1 MSQAEMDAYP
11 FPTGPRAHRSS
22 VSSTVSA
29 ADSLAQSSLKLMTP
43 VKSSASLTS
52 LNCGSPLIDS
62 PHDAQSAV
70 NALRRVQRRQ
80 DKLQRNMSTTS
91 TPDAAWW
98 PTLNHWPLS
107 PRVTVPPSP
116 GKKPSA
122 PSSPSG
128 AQAIQK
134 ARSHSVVS
142 TPEMRRPSSSSPPER
157 RRLPFEPTEAVASID
172 PELAALELSSALT
185 KHVTCSVCGADG
197 VNFPNCRKCGLTF
210 CSRPC
215 RIGGAGNGKR

>member
-1 MSQAEMDAYP
+1 MIKSAGGTPMTQAEMDAYP
-11 FPTGPRAHRSS
+11 FPSGRAHRAS
-22 VSSTVSA
+22 VSSAGAESF
-29 ADSLAQSSLKLMTP
+29 AQSSLKLMTP

-52 LNCGSPLIDS
+52 LSCDTPLIDN
-62 PHDAQSAV
+62 PHDSSAI

-80 DKLQRNMSTTS
+80 DKLRRNLSTNS
-91 TPDAAWW
+91 APDAGRW
-98 PTLNHWPLS
+98 PGLNRS
-107 PRVTVPPSP
+107 ASRVTVPSSQKKLSAPPSP
-116 GKKPSA
+116 VETKKTR
-122 PSSPSG
+122 SP
-128 AQAIQK
+128 
-134 ARSHSVVS
+134 SVVS
-142 TPEMRRPSSSSPPER
+142 TPEMRRPSSTSPLGR

-215 RIGGAGNGKR
+215 RIDGAGNGKR

>member
-1 MSQAEMDAYP
+1 MTQAEMDAYP
-11 FPTGPRAHRSS
+11 FPSARRTHRSS
-22 VSSTVSA
+22 VSSTG

-52 LNCGSPLIDS
+52 LSCDSPLIDNAHNS
-62 PHDAQSAV
+62 SAV

-80 DKLQRNMSTTS
+80 DKLQRNLSTNS
-91 TPDAAWW
+91 APDAGWW
-98 PTLNHWPLS
+98 PASNNNPS
-107 PRVTVPPSP
+107 RVTVPSPPWKKLSTPPSP
-116 GKKPSA
+116 TEAKKT
-122 PSSPSG
+122 
-128 AQAIQK
+128 
-134 ARSHSVVS
+134 RSQSVVS
-142 TPEMRRPSSSSPPER
+142 TPELRRPSSSSPPGR

-215 RIGGAGNGKR
+215 RIDGAGNGKR